1 MESSYIIN
9 LYEQLPDNNKQEVL
23 NFIETLLMKY
33 HHKKPKKSRG
43 GLGIAKGKYNITDDF
58 NDELVDFREYSK

>member
-9 LYEQLPDNNKQEVL
+9 LYEQLPDNNKQVVL

-33 HHKKPKKSRG
+33 HHKQPKKSRG

-58 NDELVDFREYSK
+58 NDELVDFKRV